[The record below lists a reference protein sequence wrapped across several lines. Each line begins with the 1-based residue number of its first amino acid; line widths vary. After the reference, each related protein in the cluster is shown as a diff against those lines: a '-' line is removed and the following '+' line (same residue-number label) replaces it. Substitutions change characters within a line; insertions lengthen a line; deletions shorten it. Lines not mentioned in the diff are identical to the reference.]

1 MGILQKAVEE
11 IKYRIPFNILTAA
24 FNVPSEDGWRAAPVS
39 LDELILS
46 KVIRP
51 RVITDTNLVGG
62 ETVMVA
68 LEGLMPSYVDNYT
81 RVVIIPGDRINHR
94 NIMSVLSAHYL
105 PYGYSFN
112 NINAPA
118 AVAGYGSVNDVT
130 NAAHRVMNS
139 FSSLPPLSSAMCQ
152 LVGNNTV
159 LLRDNLYITNI
170 YSIRCVIANDENLEN
185 INPRS
190 WHIFCRLCELAVK
203 SYIYNVLVLKMGS
216 AYLLGG
222 QELGTFKDIVDEYRE
237 CEELYQVFLREKIQ
251 KVNFMNST
259 DSYSKH
265 IRLMMNSAL

>member
-51 RVITDTNLVGG
+51 RVITDTNIVGG
-62 ETVMVA
+62 ETIMVA

-81 RVVIIPGDRINHR
+81 RVVIIPGDRVNHR

-112 NINAPA
+112 NVNAPA

-170 YSIRCVIANDENLEN
+170 YSVRCVVANEENLEN

-190 WHIFCRLCELAVK
+190 WHVFCELCEHAVK
-203 SYIYNVLVLKMGS
+203 AYIYNVLVLKMGS

-222 QELGTFKDIVDEYRE
+222 QELGVFKDIIEEYRE
-237 CEELYQVFLREKIQ
+237 ENALYSSMLKEKWQ
-251 KVNFMNST
+251 KVNLMNSS
-259 DSYSKH
+259 DAYSKY
-265 IRLMMNSAL
+265 IRLQVSSSL